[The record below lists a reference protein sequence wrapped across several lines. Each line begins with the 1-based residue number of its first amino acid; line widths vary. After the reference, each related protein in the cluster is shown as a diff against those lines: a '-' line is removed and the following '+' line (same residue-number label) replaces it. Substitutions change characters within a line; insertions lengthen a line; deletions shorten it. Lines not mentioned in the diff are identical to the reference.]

1 MPYPYRTGTCCG
13 KNCWELMQG
22 AVILCIIGTYDP
34 DILAIPFL
42 SAADALAVP
51 VERLPEL
58 LRTQRME
65 KAGG

>member
-1 MPYPYRTGTCCG
+1 M
-13 KNCWELMQG
+13 
-22 AVILCIIGTYDP
+22 ILCIIGTYDP

-42 SAADALAVP
+42 SAADVLAVP

-65 KAGG
+65 RRRLILMKCSAVWAIIWNMWTSAA